1 MLDRMLQLPLTLLV
15 SMYLI
20 FLFSTIYDY
29 SFFN

>member
-1 MLDRMLQLPLTLLV
+1 MLDKILQLPLTMLV

-29 SFFN
+29 SSVI